1 MTIAK
6 DTNKSLPL
14 TINAFGVAINKC
26 CASCAFKDLTR
37 ALSLRRCAKH
47 GIDVVPINVC
57 RCWTMS
63 EQLKMAG
70 RVVGKVKRKEYLMFL
85 VAIREDES
93 LAEQTGLK
101 VTPKSNAEIRAEFEK
116 EHGSIYMNI

>member
-1 MTIAK
+1 
-6 DTNKSLPL
+6 
-14 TINAFGVAINKC
+14 
-26 CASCAFKDLTR
+26 
-37 ALSLRRCAKH
+37 
-47 GIDVVPINVC
+47 
-57 RCWTMS
+57 MS